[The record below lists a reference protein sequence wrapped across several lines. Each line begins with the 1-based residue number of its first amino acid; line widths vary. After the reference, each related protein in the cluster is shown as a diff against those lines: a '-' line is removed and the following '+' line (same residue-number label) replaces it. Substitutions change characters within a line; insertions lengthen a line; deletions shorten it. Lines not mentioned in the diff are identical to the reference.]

1 MARNWLRH
9 HIDAQDG
16 QAVVR
21 KIVVSPAADTAAVL
35 NDTPGENIN
44 MSAQQARFMVE
55 RARQVRETR
64 QRQTEHSV
72 RLR

>member
-21 KIVVSPAADTAAVL
+21 KIVVSPAADSAAVL
-35 NDTPGENIN
+35 NDTPGDTVN

-55 RARQVRETR
+55 RARQVRENR
-64 QRQTEHSV
+64 QRQATFD
-72 RLR
+72 RRMR